1 MEIFN
6 REPVPALTELQKRVL
21 TLRDENYNFKEI
33 ARQLNI
39 TIKQTKEIHS
49 LATLRL
55 NQHTAYN
62 LQKRA
67 DEPVVLSLSRGE
79 LKLVLE
85 ALIMKQGKDYGRLKA
100 RYKHLDDFSV
110 TDYEFDIVNGIIDRV
125 EEILKINVSQKI
137 IDALDKPTT

>member
-1 MEIFN
+1 METFKHKD
-6 REPVPALTELQKRVL
+6 VSVLTELQRKVL
-21 TLRDENYNFKEI
+21 VLKNNNSYRQVAK
-33 ARQLNI
+33 QLNV
-39 TIKQTKEIHS
+39 TVSQVKELHS

-67 DEPVVLSLSRGE
+67 AEPVVLSLSRGE

-85 ALIMKQGKDYGRLKA
+85 ALIMKQGKDYGRLKS

-110 TDYEFDIVNGIIDRV
+110 TDYEFDIVDRIIDRV
-125 EEILKINVSQKI
+125 EDTLKIDVSQKI